1 MGKKINP
8 KVFRLKSIVG
18 WGSKWF
24 SDSNQY
30 ASKLRQDVSIRSYLS
45 KHLLDAFVSNIVIE
59 RSAKDVNVIIYS
71 ARPGI
76 IIGKSGA
83 GVDELR
89 KSVSRQFIKDKKVKV
104 NITIKEVSKP
114 NLSSSLVAQG
124 IKFDIEKRIP
134 FRRAMKQAIQ
144 RVERAGA
151 EGVKVIIS
159 GRLNG
164 AEIART
170 EMLVSGKIPLHTIRA
185 DIDYSESIAY
195 TTYGV
200 IGIKVWIYKGEVF
213 EKNAE
218 SHDAEKETAK
228 KEK

>member
-8 KVFRLKSIVG
+8 KIFRIKNIVG
-18 WGSKWF
+18 WSSKWF
-24 SDSNQY
+24 SESKDF
-30 ASKLRQDVSIRSYLS
+30 AAKLRQDVKIRDFLE
-45 KHLLDAFVSNIVIE
+45 KHLLEAFVSNIVIE
-59 RSAKDVNVIIYS
+59 RSAKDVNVLIYS

-76 IIGKSGA
+76 IIGKSGV
-83 GVDELR
+83 GVEELR
-89 KSVSRQFIKDKKVKV
+89 KTISRQFIKDKKIKV

-114 NLSSSLVAQG
+114 NVNASLVAQA

-134 FRRAMKQAIQ
+134 YRRAIKQAIQ

-151 EGVKVIIS
+151 EGIKTIIS

-164 AEIART
+164 SEIART

-185 DIDYSESIAY
+185 NIDYAAKVAN

-200 IGIKVWIYKGEVF
+200 IGVKVWIYKGEVF
-213 EKNAE
+213 DKKTTKDEN
-218 SHDAEKETAK
+218 DTAK
-228 KEK
+228 ANQ